1 MLIRFSALAA
11 FFALILA
18 GCGPSGRVVPEEI
31 EVREDTPLKQAEKLL
46 TSYSKGQQI
55 ASEAMQFEYLS
66 KEVAKTDPTRGEIL
80 AKGFAELQKTPKG
93 GVAAKAKDIL
103 KQLAPKQGPG

>member
-1 MLIRFSALAA
+1 MVIRFTALAA
-11 FFALILA
+11 LAALVVA
-18 GCGPSGRVVPEEI
+18 GCGPSGRVVPEDI

-46 TSYSKGQQI
+46 TNYSKGQQLG
-55 ASEAMQFEYLS
+55 SEATQFEYLT
-66 KEVAKTDPTRGEIL
+66 KEVTKTDPTRGDIL

-103 KQLAPKQGPG
+103 KQLAPKQREG